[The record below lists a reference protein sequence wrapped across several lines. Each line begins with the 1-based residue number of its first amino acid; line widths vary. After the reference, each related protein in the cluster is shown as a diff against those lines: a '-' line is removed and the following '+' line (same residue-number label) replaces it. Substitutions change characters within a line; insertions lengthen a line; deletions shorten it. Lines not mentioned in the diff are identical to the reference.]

1 MLTPYSAYAR
11 ALDATEYSYQTVADA
26 NWVAGAFE
34 LLRRRENVSCGK
46 DITIMMI
53 NFLIVFIALVALVV
67 ALIYAA
73 V

>member
-1 MLTPYSAYAR
+1 M
-11 ALDATEYSYQTVADA
+11 ADA

-34 LLRRRENVSCGK
+34 LSRRRENVSCGK